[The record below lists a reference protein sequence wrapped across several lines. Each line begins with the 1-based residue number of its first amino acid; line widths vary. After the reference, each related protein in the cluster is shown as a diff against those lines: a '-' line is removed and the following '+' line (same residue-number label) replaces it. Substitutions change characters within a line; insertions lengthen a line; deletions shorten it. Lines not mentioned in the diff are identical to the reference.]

1 MKKAELKI
9 KCKDVRKMTR
19 DAKFLYYNL
28 EFTRYKEDI
37 KKTWE
42 TINYVMIKSKIQSKF
57 PSYFNINGTKLTD
70 KKDIATEFNK
80 FFINIGPKL
89 ASEICNEME
98 HDFSSYR
105 NKTKID
111 TTFHFVPIDEEQI
124 VLQKSAKYL
133 AKPLTCIINQSLITG
148 IFPNKLKIAKIIPI

>member
-1 MKKAELKI
+1 M
-9 KCKDVRKMTR
+9 
-19 DAKFLYYNL
+19 N
-28 EFTRYKEDI
+28 
-37 KKTWE
+37 
-42 TINYVMIKSKIQSKF
+42 KSKIQSKC

-98 HDFSSYR
+98 HDFM

-111 TTFHFVPIDEEQI
+111 TTFHVVPIDEEQTLTMI
-124 VLQKSAKYL
+124 RQLQPKKSMGYDKISHILLQKSALYL
-133 AKPLTCIINQSLITG
+133 AKPLTCIISQSLKTG
-148 IFPNKLKIAKIIPI
+148 VFPNKLKIAKIIPI